1 MYVKPAE
8 ARKHYK
14 VSNDTL
20 RRWAKNGRI
29 MFKVTE
35 GKHRRYFIPDPKNS
49 QKIIYARVSSSKQKS
64 NLENQVNFLKK
75 KYPEYT
81 LITDIGSG
89 INFKRKGLWKILEQL
104 FQGDVQEVVVT
115 SSDRLTRFGFD
126 LFKKIFHKF
135 GSQLTVINADKYKSP
150 QEELAEDLLSI
161 VTIFTAKHHGQ
172 RRYKIED
179 DEDKDIS
186 E

>member
-1 MYVKPAE
+1 MYVTPAE
-8 ARKHYK
+8 ARKYYK
-14 VSNDTL
+14 VSDDSL
-20 RRWAKNGRI
+20 RRWAKKGKI

-35 GKHRRYFIPDPKNS
+35 GKHRRYFVPNSKNS
-49 QKIIYARVSSSKQKS
+49 QKIIYARVSSSKQKP

-81 LITDIGSG
+81 LVTDIGSG

-104 FQGDVQEVVVT
+104 FQGDIQEVVVT
-115 SSDRLTRFGFD
+115 SADRLTRFGFD
-126 LFKKIFHKF
+126 LFKKIFNKF
-135 GSQLTVINADKYKSP
+135 GSKLTIINAHKYKSP

-172 RRYKIED
+172 RRYTIED
-179 DEDKDIS
+179 KENKDIS
-186 E
+186 K